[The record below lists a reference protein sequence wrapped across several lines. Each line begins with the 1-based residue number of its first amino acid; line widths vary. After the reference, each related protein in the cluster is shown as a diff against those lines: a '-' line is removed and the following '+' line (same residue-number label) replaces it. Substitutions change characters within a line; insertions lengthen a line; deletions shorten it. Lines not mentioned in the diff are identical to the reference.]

1 NPVDTQDP
9 FPYTYTAYR
18 NSHNKIT
25 VSDLAAR
32 RGVFTNGMRDCI
44 PLASAF
50 NLVQRTGLSEGGF

>member
-1 NPVDTQDP
+1 M
-9 FPYTYTAYR
+9 AYR

-25 VSDLAAR
+25 VSDLAIR

-44 PLASAF
+44 LLASAF

>member
-1 NPVDTQDP
+1 M
-9 FPYTYTAYR
+9 AYR